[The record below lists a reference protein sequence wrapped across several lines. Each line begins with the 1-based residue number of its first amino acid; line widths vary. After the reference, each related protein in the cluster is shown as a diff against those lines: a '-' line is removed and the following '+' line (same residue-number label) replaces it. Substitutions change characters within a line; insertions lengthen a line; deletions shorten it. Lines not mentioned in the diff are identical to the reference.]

1 MFLGI
6 QSPSST
12 IAYPRSSSHFKVPTL
27 SQHQIS
33 MVLYFENRHRFDF
46 DFETASL
53 AFINRYPNPY
63 SKHVLS
69 VDTLESY
76 VDKQGQLCTTRI
88 IVKTGKLPKF
98 IKPFLGVANLNSWII
113 EKSII
118 NPRTSTLVSYTSNID
133 HRKFIRVEEYLKYYS
148 EKKDNTFATGLNGTI
163 VDSKVK
169 FSSNLFG
176 LKLKVEEWSHKR
188 FTKNI
193 QNTREGLNYVM
204 MKLKEREETI

>member
-1 MFLGI
+1 
-6 QSPSST
+6 
-12 IAYPRSSSHFKVPTL
+12 
-27 SQHQIS
+27 
-33 MVLYFENRHRFDF
+33 MVLYFENKHRFNF

-63 SKHVLS
+63 SQHVLS

-76 VDKQGQLCTTRI
+76 VDKQGRLCTTRV

-98 IKPFLGVANLNSWII
+98 IKPFLGVTNLNSWII

-118 NPRTSTLVSYTSNID
+118 NPRTNTLLSYTSNID
-133 HRKFIRVEEYLKYYS
+133 HRKFIRVEEYLMYHS
-148 EKKDNTFATGLNGTI
+148 ENEESGGVVGVGTI

-176 LKLKVEEWSHKR
+176 LKSKIEEWSHKR
-188 FTKNI
+188 FMKNI
-193 QNTREGLNYVM
+193 QNTREGLNFVM
-204 MKLKEREETI
+204 MKVKERGRNYLTKGKTTIDM

>member
-1 MFLGI
+1 
-6 QSPSST
+6 
-12 IAYPRSSSHFKVPTL
+12 
-27 SQHQIS
+27 
-33 MVLYFENRHRFDF
+33 MVLYFENKHRYDF

-76 VDKQGQLCTTRI
+76 IDKQGQLCTTRV

-118 NPRTSTLVSYTSNID
+118 NPRTNTLISYTSNID
-133 HRKFIRVEEYLKYYS
+133 HRKFIRVEEYLKYHS
-148 EKKDNTFATGLNGTI
+148 EKESMQAGSHDGLGGTI

-176 LKLKVEEWSHKR
+176 LKSKVEEWSHRR

-193 QNTREGLNYVM
+193 QNTRQGLNFVM
-204 MKLKEREETI
+204 MKLKERGRNYLTNAQQGVEV

>member
-1 MFLGI
+1 
-6 QSPSST
+6 
-12 IAYPRSSSHFKVPTL
+12 
-27 SQHQIS
+27 
-33 MVLYFENRHRFDF
+33 MVLYFENQHRYNF

-118 NPRTSTLVSYTSNID
+118 NPKTNTLVSYTSNID

-148 EKKDNTFATGLNGTI
+148 EKEDTSGTGLSSTI

-176 LKLKVEEWSHKR
+176 LKLRVEEWSHRR
-188 FTKNI
+188 FMKNI
-193 QNTREGLNYVM
+193 QNTREGLNFVM
-204 MKLKEREETI
+204 MKVKEKGRNYLTNSKRGADI